1 MFNPFLKIDEM
12 TDDVLLDKINEVA
25 NRVSQ
30 ARRSGISYNMIHQ
43 LEQVYH
49 QLNTAYQERIMLK
62 NTNSSCRF
70 ALVIVCFLPF
80 SLVYSVAYKRGNT

>member
-49 QLNTAYQERIMLK
+49 QLNTAYQERIMIK
-62 NTNSSCRF
+62 NTVMDTKIIEVGS
-70 ALVIVCFLPF
+70 IE
-80 SLVYSVAYKRGNT
+80 GEEDE

>member
-30 ARRSGISYNMIHQ
+30 ARRSGISYNMVQQ

-49 QLNTAYQERIMLK
+49 QLNIAYQERIMLK
-62 NTNSSCRF
+62 NTKMDTKIIE
-70 ALVIVCFLPF
+70 VGDIEGE
-80 SLVYSVAYKRGNT
+80 KDE

>member
-1 MFNPFLKIDEM
+1 MFNPFIKIDEM

-49 QLNTAYQERIMLK
+49 QLNTAYQERIMIK
-62 NTNSSCRF
+62 NTVMDTKIINVGS
-70 ALVIVCFLPF
+70 IE
-80 SLVYSVAYKRGNT
+80 GEEDE

>member
-1 MFNPFLKIDEM
+1 MFNPFLKVDEM

-62 NTNSSCRF
+62 NTKMDTKIIE
-70 ALVIVCFLPF
+70 VGDIEGE
-80 SLVYSVAYKRGNT
+80 KDE

>member
-30 ARRSGISYNMIHQ
+30 ARRSGISYNMVQQ

-62 NTNSSCRF
+62 NTKMDTKIIEVGS
-70 ALVIVCFLPF
+70 IE
-80 SLVYSVAYKRGNT
+80 GEEDE

>member
-30 ARRSGISYNMIHQ
+30 ARRSGISYNMVQQ

-49 QLNTAYQERIMLK
+49 QLNTAYQERIMIK
-62 NTNSSCRF
+62 NTKMDTSIIE
-70 ALVIVCFLPF
+70 VGHIE
-80 SLVYSVAYKRGNT
+80 GEEDE

>member
-1 MFNPFLKIDEM
+1 MFNPFLKVDEM
-12 TDDVLLDKINEVA
+12 TDDILLDKINEVA

-62 NTNSSCRF
+62 NTKLDTKIIEVGS
-70 ALVIVCFLPF
+70 I
-80 SLVYSVAYKRGNT
+80 KGEEDE

>member
-62 NTNSSCRF
+62 NTKIDTKTIE
-70 ALVIVCFLPF
+70 VGDIEGE
-80 SLVYSVAYKRGNT
+80 KDE

>member
-30 ARRSGISYNMIHQ
+30 ARRSGISYNMVQQ

-62 NTNSSCRF
+62 NTKIDTSIIEVGSIEGEENE
-70 ALVIVCFLPF
+70 
-80 SLVYSVAYKRGNT
+80 

>member
-12 TDDVLLDKINEVA
+12 SDDVLLDKINEVS
-25 NRVSQ
+25 NRVAQ

-49 QLNTAYQERIMLK
+49 QLNTAYQERIMIK
-62 NTNSSCRF
+62 NTVMDTKIINVGS
-70 ALVIVCFLPF
+70 IE
-80 SLVYSVAYKRGNT
+80 GEEDE

>member
-12 TDDVLLDKINEVA
+12 SDDVLLDKINEVS
-25 NRVSQ
+25 NRVAQ

-49 QLNTAYQERIMLK
+49 QLNTAYQERIMIK
-62 NTNSSCRF
+62 NTVMDTK
-70 ALVIVCFLPF
+70 VINV
-80 SLVYSVAYKRGNT
+80 GTIEGEEDE

>member
-1 MFNPFLKIDEM
+1 MFNPFLKIDDM

-62 NTNSSCRF
+62 NTKLDTKIIEVGS
-70 ALVIVCFLPF
+70 IE
-80 SLVYSVAYKRGNT
+80 GEEDE

>member
-30 ARRSGISYNMIHQ
+30 ARRSGISYNMIQQ

-62 NTNSSCRF
+62 NTKMDTKIIEVGS
-70 ALVIVCFLPF
+70 IE
-80 SLVYSVAYKRGNT
+80 GEEDE

>member
-12 TDDVLLDKINEVA
+12 TDDILLDKINEVA

-30 ARRSGISYNMIHQ
+30 ARRSGISYNMVQQ

-62 NTNSSCRF
+62 NTKMDTKIIEVGS
-70 ALVIVCFLPF
+70 IE
-80 SLVYSVAYKRGNT
+80 GEEDE

>member
-12 TDDVLLDKINEVA
+12 TDDVLLDKINEVS
-25 NRVSQ
+25 NRVAQ

-49 QLNTAYQERIMLK
+49 QLNTAYHERIMIK
-62 NTNSSCRF
+62 NTVMDTKIINVGS
-70 ALVIVCFLPF
+70 IE
-80 SLVYSVAYKRGNT
+80 GEEDE

>member
-1 MFNPFLKIDEM
+1 MFNPFLKVDEM
-12 TDDVLLDKINEVA
+12 TDDILLDKINEVA

-62 NTNSSCRF
+62 NTKMDTKIIE
-70 ALVIVCFLPF
+70 VGDIEGD
-80 SLVYSVAYKRGNT
+80 KDE

>member
-1 MFNPFLKIDEM
+1 MFNPFLKVDEM
-12 TDDVLLDKINEVA
+12 TDDILLDKINEVA

-62 NTNSSCRF
+62 NTKMDTKIINVGS
-70 ALVIVCFLPF
+70 IE
-80 SLVYSVAYKRGNT
+80 GEEDE

>member
-30 ARRSGISYNMIHQ
+30 ARRSGISYNMVQQ
-43 LEQVYH
+43 LEQVYD

-62 NTNSSCRF
+62 YTKMYTSIIEVGQNEGEENE
-70 ALVIVCFLPF
+70 
-80 SLVYSVAYKRGNT
+80 

>member
-30 ARRSGISYNMIHQ
+30 ARRSGISYNMVQQ

-62 NTNSSCRF
+62 NTKVDTKIIEVGS
-70 ALVIVCFLPF
+70 IE
-80 SLVYSVAYKRGNT
+80 GDEDE

>member
-12 TDDVLLDKINEVA
+12 TDDILLDKINEVA

-30 ARRSGISYNMIHQ
+30 ARRSGISYNMVQQ

-62 NTNSSCRF
+62 NTKLDTSIIEVGSIEGEENE
-70 ALVIVCFLPF
+70 
-80 SLVYSVAYKRGNT
+80 

>member
-30 ARRSGISYNMIHQ
+30 ARRSGISYNMIQQ

-62 NTNSSCRF
+62 NTKMDTK
-70 ALVIVCFLPF
+70 VIEVGDIEGE
-80 SLVYSVAYKRGNT
+80 KDE

>member
-49 QLNTAYQERIMLK
+49 QLNTAYQERIMIK
-62 NTNSSCRF
+62 NT
-70 ALVIVCFLPF
+70 VMDTKIIEVGDIEGD
-80 SLVYSVAYKRGNT
+80 KDE

>member
-30 ARRSGISYNMIHQ
+30 ARRSGISYHMIHQ
-43 LEQVYH
+43 LEEVYH

-62 NTNSSCRF
+62 NTKMDTKIIE
-70 ALVIVCFLPF
+70 VGDIEGE
-80 SLVYSVAYKRGNT
+80 KDE

>member
-62 NTNSSCRF
+62 NTKLDTKIIEVGS
-70 ALVIVCFLPF
+70 IE
-80 SLVYSVAYKRGNT
+80 GEEDE

>member
-62 NTNSSCRF
+62 NTKMDTKIIE
-70 ALVIVCFLPF
+70 VGDIEGE
-80 SLVYSVAYKRGNT
+80 KDE

>member
-30 ARRSGISYNMIHQ
+30 ARRSGISYNMVQQ

-62 NTNSSCRF
+62 NTKIDTSIIEVGR
-70 ALVIVCFLPF
+70 IEGEE
-80 SLVYSVAYKRGNT
+80 KE

>member
-30 ARRSGISYNMIHQ
+30 ARRSGISYNMVQQ

-62 NTNSSCRF
+62 NTKLDTKIIEVGS
-70 ALVIVCFLPF
+70 IE
-80 SLVYSVAYKRGNT
+80 GEEDE

>member
-1 MFNPFLKIDEM
+1 MFNPFLKVDEM

-30 ARRSGISYNMIHQ
+30 ARRTGISYNMIHQ
-43 LEQVYH
+43 LEEVYH

-62 NTNSSCRF
+62 NTKMDTKIIEVGS
-70 ALVIVCFLPF
+70 IE
-80 SLVYSVAYKRGNT
+80 GEEDE

>member
-62 NTNSSCRF
+62 NTKMDTKIIEVGS
-70 ALVIVCFLPF
+70 IE
-80 SLVYSVAYKRGNT
+80 GEEDE

>member
-1 MFNPFLKIDEM
+1 MFNPFLKVDEM
-12 TDDVLLDKINEVA
+12 TDDILLDKINEVA

-49 QLNTAYQERIMLK
+49 QLNTAYQERIMIK
-62 NTNSSCRF
+62 NTVMDTKIIEVGS
-70 ALVIVCFLPF
+70 IE
-80 SLVYSVAYKRGNT
+80 GEEDE

>member
-30 ARRSGISYNMIHQ
+30 ARRSGISYNMVQQ

-62 NTNSSCRF
+62 NTKMDTKIIE
-70 ALVIVCFLPF
+70 VGDIEGE
-80 SLVYSVAYKRGNT
+80 KDE

>member
-30 ARRSGISYNMIHQ
+30 ARRSGISYNMIQQ

-49 QLNTAYQERIMLK
+49 QLNTAYQERIILK
-62 NTNSSCRF
+62 NTKMDTKIIEVGTIEGEENE
-70 ALVIVCFLPF
+70 
-80 SLVYSVAYKRGNT
+80 

>member
-1 MFNPFLKIDEM
+1 MFNPFLKIDDM

-62 NTNSSCRF
+62 NTKMDTKIIEVGS
-70 ALVIVCFLPF
+70 IE
-80 SLVYSVAYKRGNT
+80 GEEDE

>member
-1 MFNPFLKIDEM
+1 MFNPFLKVDEM
-12 TDDVLLDKINEVA
+12 TDDILLDKINEVA

-62 NTNSSCRF
+62 NTKMDTKIIE
-70 ALVIVCFLPF
+70 VGDIEGE
-80 SLVYSVAYKRGNT
+80 KDE

>member
-30 ARRSGISYNMIHQ
+30 ARRTGISYNMIHQ
-43 LEQVYH
+43 LEEVYH

-62 NTNSSCRF
+62 NTKMDTKIIE
-70 ALVIVCFLPF
+70 VGDIEGE
-80 SLVYSVAYKRGNT
+80 KDE

>member
-1 MFNPFLKIDEM
+1 MFNPFLKVDEM

-62 NTNSSCRF
+62 NTKMDTKIIEVGS
-70 ALVIVCFLPF
+70 IE
-80 SLVYSVAYKRGNT
+80 GEEDE

>member
-30 ARRSGISYNMIHQ
+30 ARRSGISYNMIQQ

-62 NTNSSCRF
+62 NTKMDTKIIE
-70 ALVIVCFLPF
+70 VGDIEGE
-80 SLVYSVAYKRGNT
+80 KDE

>member
-1 MFNPFLKIDEM
+1 MFNPFIKIDEM
-12 TDDVLLDKINEVA
+12 TDDILLDKINEVS
-25 NRVSQ
+25 NRVAQ

-62 NTNSSCRF
+62 NT
-70 ALVIVCFLPF
+70 VMDTKIIEVGDIEGE
-80 SLVYSVAYKRGNT
+80 KDE